1 MDVKFCPNCGKQLG
15 ENTSFCG
22 ECGHQIAVNAVQT
35 IPEPVV
41 TVQDIP
47 AQSTSAPYQ
56 EIDHMVSGETVLVS
70 PGKVVNKTVYIL
82 LALFLGGF
90 GAHKFYTGRIGL
102 GILYLVFF
110 WTWIPGIIAAIE
122 AIYVGIKKNSDAYGN
137 ITM

>member
-1 MDVKFCPNCGKQLG
+1 
-15 ENTSFCG
+15 
-22 ECGHQIAVNAVQT
+22 
-35 IPEPVV
+35 
-41 TVQDIP
+41 
-47 AQSTSAPYQ
+47 
-56 EIDHMVSGETVLVS
+56 MVSGETVLVS